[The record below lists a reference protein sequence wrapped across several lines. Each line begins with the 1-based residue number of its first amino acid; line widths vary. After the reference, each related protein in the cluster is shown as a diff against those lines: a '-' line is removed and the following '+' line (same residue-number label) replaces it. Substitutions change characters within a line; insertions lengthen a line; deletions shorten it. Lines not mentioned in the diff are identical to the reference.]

1 MTYEPSPSASN
12 VPVQNGSPWHVMSA
26 GDGYGPQSSTCTVAV
41 SRPSPETT
49 AVSVISLPGVDSWA
63 LIWVRIAGVP
73 RTTVVSVASPHG
85 VSTPVTV
92 SLSAIDSRYV

>member
-1 MTYEPSPSASN
+1 M
-12 VPVQNGSPWHVMSA
+12 
-26 GDGYGPQSSTCTVAV
+26 
-41 SRPSPETT
+41 
-49 AVSVISLPGVDSWA
+49 SVISLPGVDSCA
-63 LIWVRIAGVP
+63 LICVRIAGAP